1 VKRLYL
7 IDSYDRK
14 RVIEVFVDTNGHPF
28 STQVVAECT
37 DVLIAQHVAVALQ
50 AHEDARGE

>member
-1 VKRLYL
+1 MKRLYL